1 MRSVSVRAEQ
11 SKTVS
16 SYRMMDNF
24 FRFLTQHGGNGEGS
38 RGRNFL

>member
-1 MRSVSVRAEQ
+1 MSVRAEQ

-24 FRFLTQHGGNGEGS
+24 FRFLTQHGGNGAGS